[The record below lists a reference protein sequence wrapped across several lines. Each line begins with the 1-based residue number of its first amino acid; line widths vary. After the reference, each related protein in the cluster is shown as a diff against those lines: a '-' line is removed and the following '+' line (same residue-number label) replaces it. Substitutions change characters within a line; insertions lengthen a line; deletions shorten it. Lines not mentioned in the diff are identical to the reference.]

1 MGRRPKVLTEGSE
14 TAAATPVVRRRRR
27 TTVDHGAQGQ
37 ILVASLL
44 KSRGESGATQE
55 EALAIVLWAR
65 GIHEEAAELKALSM
79 RVRRAKNE
87 NAAERQVA
95 LMLNQ
100 SLLDGV
106 IAGSLAVDVSEAGAI
121 TFSQA

>member
-1 MGRRPKVLTEGSE
+1 MGRRPKVLTEGAE
-14 TAAATPVVRRRRR
+14 AGTTAPVVRRRRR
-27 TTVDHGAQGQ
+27 TVVDHAAQGQ

-44 KSRGESGATQE
+44 KSRGERGATQE
-55 EALAIVLWAR
+55 EALAVVMWAR
-65 GIHEEAAELKALSM
+65 GIHDEAAELKALST
-79 RVRRAKNE
+79 RVRRAKTE
-87 NAAERQVA
+87 NAAERQIA

-106 IAGSLAVDVSEAGAI
+106 ISGSLAVDVNEAGGI